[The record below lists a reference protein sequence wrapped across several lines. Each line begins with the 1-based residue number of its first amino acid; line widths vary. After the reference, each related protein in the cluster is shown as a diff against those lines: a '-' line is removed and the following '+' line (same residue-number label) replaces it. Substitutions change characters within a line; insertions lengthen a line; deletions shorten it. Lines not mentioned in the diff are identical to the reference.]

1 MQRIIMATENSV
13 AKALSSVRERIQA
26 ASLQKASTIPSVE
39 PRLVAVSKTKPVSMI
54 LQAYQTGQRNFGE
67 NYVQELVDKAHDDL
81 IREQCADIRWHYIGH
96 LQSNKVKKLLSSPN
110 LYMVET
116 VDSKKLASELEKH
129 WSKET
134 DRGKLRV
141 YVQLNTS
148 GEANKSGVPPEESS
162 SLVRHLFDNCPSLD
176 FAGLMTIGSF
186 DHDLESGP
194 NPDFQCLVR
203 CREDLCKECS
213 LDIDKVELSM
223 GMSHD
228 FEHAIS
234 VGSTNIRV
242 GSTIFGAR
250 GSDARRSNGAS
261 RSVRSKEESL

>member
-1 MQRIIMATENSV
+1 MQRIIMTAENSV
-13 AKALSSVRERIQA
+13 AKALRSVGERIQA
-26 ASLQKASTIPSVE
+26 ASMQRTSTIPSVE

-54 LQAYQTGQRNFGE
+54 LEAYQTGQRNFGE
-67 NYVQELVDKAHDDL
+67 NYVQELVDKSHDAT
-81 IREQCADIRWHYIGH
+81 IREQCTDIRWHYIGH

-116 VDSKKLASELEKH
+116 VDSRKLASELEKH

-134 DRGKLRV
+134 DRGTLRV
-141 YVQLNTS
+141 FVQVNTS
-148 GEANKSGVPPEESS
+148 GEANKSGVSPEDCSGV
-162 SLVRHLFDNCPSLD
+162 VRHLFDNCSSLE

-186 DHDLESGP
+186 DHSLDNGP
-194 NPDFQCLVR
+194 NPDFQCLIR
-203 CREDLCKECS
+203 CREEVCKECS

-234 VGSTNIRV
+234 VGSTNVRV

-250 GSDARRSNGAS
+250 EKAK
-261 RSVRSKEESL
+261 SKSEPPVKNKDEPA